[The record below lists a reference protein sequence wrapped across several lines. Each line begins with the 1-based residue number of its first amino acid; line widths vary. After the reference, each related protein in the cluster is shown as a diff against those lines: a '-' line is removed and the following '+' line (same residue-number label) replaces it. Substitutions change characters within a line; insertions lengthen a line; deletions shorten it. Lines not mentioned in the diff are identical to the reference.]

1 MGSPEPLG
9 AGPGHAGLAAGRL
22 AVPGWGAPG
31 GPCFAPAARAPSPRD
46 APAPGVG
53 RQRAPRP
60 PGAQFLFRTSPRPAS
75 GRARAPWPVRGAR
88 APRGRREP
96 VSDAIFLSPPPS
108 FFFFSFFGG
117 RAVAALGWQPC
128 VRVRCPEDLGVRP
141 RREEKGDR
149 APGPLG
155 AAQTGRPIAQMRR
168 LRPPGAADAKIAHRG
183 TGAPPHL
190 GQRGGCFEAGV
201 PRRCQ
206 QVSNPVG
213 TGKYGATGLSTF
225 QRAPRAAAGRSP
237 AGLGLGGGAAGSGAR
252 VTAGSGGLTSRPAV
266 AVAAGGDG
274 GGVHSAPAARRIVCG
289 EGPACARVS
298 TAGPAPARPQGRLP
312 ARLQDLAGSKRQT
325 ELLGGDLV
333 TRLVPLPP
341 ALYKFVVRSAELSG

>member
-9 AGPGHAGLAAGRL
+9 AGPGRAGLAAGRL

-96 VSDAIFLSPPPS
+96 VPDAIFLPPPPS
-108 FFFFSFFGG
+108 FFFFFWWPRRRGPG
-117 RAVAALGWQPC
+117 LAALRSGPMP
-128 VRVRCPEDLGVRP
+128 RGPGSPASEGEGRSGAGSPGRGADRP
-141 RREEKGDR
+141 PHCTDAETE
-149 APGPLG
+149 APR
-155 AAQTGRPIAQMRR
+155 GRGCQD
-168 LRPPGAADAKIAHRG
+168 RPPGNWS
-183 TGAPPHL
+183 TPHL
-190 GQRGGCFEAGV
+190 GQRGGCFGAGV
-201 PRRCQ
+201 PRRRQ

-252 VTAGSGGLTSRPAV
+252 VTAGAGGLTSRPAV

-298 TAGPAPARPQGRLP
+298 TGGPAPARPQGRLP
-312 ARLQDLAGSKRQT
+312 ARLQDLSGSKRQT

-333 TRLVPLPP
+333 TRLVSLPP